1 MEDSIEVS
9 IRNSVICVQR
19 KCAKGRGGVSAQ
31 LGFLFISFLN
41 WSVLFTF
48 MYRKLFFL
56 LKIPESHLA
65 LNVYVLYI
73 VQYILVYPQVL

>member
-1 MEDSIEVS
+1 MLGGGERVEDSIEVS

-19 KCAKGRGGVSAQ
+19 KCAKGGVSAQ

-48 MYRKLFFL
+48 MYRKLFFFT
-56 LKIPESHLA
+56 KNTGKSPCS
-65 LNVYVLYI
+65 
-73 VQYILVYPQVL
+73 

>member
-1 MEDSIEVS
+1 MEDSTEVS
-9 IRNSVICVQR
+9 IRKSVICVQR
-19 KCAKGRGGVSAQ
+19 KCAKGGVSAQ

-48 MYRKLFFL
+48 MYRKLFFF

-65 LNVYVLYI
+65 LNVYVLFI

>member
-1 MEDSIEVS
+1 MGGGGGERVEDSIEVS

-19 KCAKGRGGVSAQ
+19 KCAKGGGGVSAQ

-48 MYRKLFFL
+48 MYRKLFFFTENTG
-56 LKIPESHLA
+56 KSPCS
-65 LNVYVLYI
+65 
-73 VQYILVYPQVL
+73 